1 MKLAAVSEDED
12 ESENEDEGESE
23 DENENENMRV
33 FVVDLFW
40 AHYSIVI
47 DAVPSLN
54 QVPPVLSLGLE
65 YSLDAPLR
73 VAPH

>member
-12 ESENEDEGESE
+12 ESENEDESESE
-23 DENENENMRV
+23 DEDEDEDENMRV

-54 QVPPVLSLGLE
+54 HHL
-65 YSLDAPLR
+65 Y
-73 VAPH
+73 